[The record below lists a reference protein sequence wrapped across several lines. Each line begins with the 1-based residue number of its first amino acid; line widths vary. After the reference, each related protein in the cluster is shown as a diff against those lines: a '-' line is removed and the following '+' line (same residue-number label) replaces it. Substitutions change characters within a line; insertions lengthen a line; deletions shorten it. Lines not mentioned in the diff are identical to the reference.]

1 MLVRLE
7 FSDGNT
13 LTRMVSKH
21 TLDMILAR
29 PYSETWLHFNGEK
42 IAVLENAEVLGNV
55 DDFDNEVNK
64 TIAYNE
70 LKKEVLNNE

>member
-29 PYSETWLHFNGEK
+29 PYSETWLHLTAK
-42 IAVLENAEVLGNV
+42 R
-55 DDFDNEVNK
+55 
-64 TIAYNE
+64 
-70 LKKEVLNNE
+70 